1 MNIND
6 SSADGESDHL
16 FTLAAEEEERLLLA
30 KQEKLL
36 TQIKYSLDLKGNP
49 LTMLMERFK
58 YELIEQVHHFRMN
71 LINYDQV
78 L

>member
-6 SSADGESDHL
+6 SSADGESDYL